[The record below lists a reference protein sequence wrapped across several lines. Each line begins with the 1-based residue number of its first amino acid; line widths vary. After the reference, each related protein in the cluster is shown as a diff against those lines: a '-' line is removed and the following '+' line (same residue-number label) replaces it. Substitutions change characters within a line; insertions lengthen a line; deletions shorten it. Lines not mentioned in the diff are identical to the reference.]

1 MFLEALKEPQRLVL
15 GERLCFKNYGIRTL
29 PGLEEGGEP
38 GTTFGGIVLQ
48 SLHLSVQMLS

>member
-1 MFLEALKEPQRLVL
+1 MFLEALKEPRRSVL